1 MATGCSGGQPSA
13 AANPSPAPGRA
24 FELEL
29 VVRTPAALRNVDEVQ
44 RLVDAAAVNGFGTV
58 SLLVKQDEDGA
69 IESGRSYYP
78 SAVAPAAPG
87 YADFD
92 VLQAVLT
99 RAHAR
104 GLRVK
109 AWVPQFHDQASVRA
123 HPGWAMQALVAGRVV
138 PYNGS
143 RQNETFAN
151 PLDEEVQ
158 RYQLSVLRE
167 VASRY
172 AVDGVM
178 LDWIRFDDYPMD
190 LGDATRAR
198 FKALSG
204 VDPIEIDFKT
214 ESPLRARWNDFRTA
228 EIARYIAQVRAALPS
243 QLALGVYILP
253 PDFVEVGQDAARFAA
268 DVQQLAPMCYH
279 SDWRFPLDWVWN
291 RCLSSTVAKAGAT
304 AVAPTLGA
312 NLPDDEVRQIVA
324 QIRQSYP
331 GIRTLVWFQHE
342 AWTEANLARLARLS
356 NGN

>member
-1 MATGCSGGQPSA
+1 
-13 AANPSPAPGRA
+13 
-24 FELEL
+24 
-29 VVRTPAALRNVDEVQ
+29 
-44 RLVDAAAVNGFGTV
+44 
-58 SLLVKQDEDGA
+58 
-69 IESGRSYYP
+69 
-78 SAVAPAAPG
+78 VAPAAPG

-228 EIARYIAQVRAALPS
+228 EIARYIGQVRAALPS
-243 QLALGVYILP
+243 QMALGVYILP

-268 DVQQLAPMCYH
+268 DV
-279 SDWRFPLDWVWN
+279 VN
-291 RCLSSTVAKAGAT
+291 
-304 AVAPTLGA
+304 
-312 NLPDDEVRQIVA
+312 
-324 QIRQSYP
+324 QSYF
-331 GIRTLVWFQHE
+331 GWDAQRFSSRAEHNWVRALGQLS
-342 AWTEANLARLARLS
+342 LARSLSDQQRAAEAVTQRLFHARKPQQS
-356 NGN
+356 